1 MAYVMDHLLGRGLTF
16 TVIPHPKT
24 PTASGEA
31 HALHIAE
38 GLVAKTVVIVAN
50 DAAALMVIPASRKLD
65 MVLAAEAVGAPAARL
80 ATERELQERFP
91 DFELGALPP
100 LSTLLSAPAYVD
112 PAVVERDEIVFA
124 AGRQDVSIRMT
135 TAALFASEPAGVLP
149 LTIESMAASVS

>member
-31 HALHIAE
+31 HALHVPE
-38 GLVAKTVVIVAN
+38 GLVAKTVVIVAG

-65 MVLAAEAVGAPAARL
+65 LVLAAEAMGSAAARL

-100 LSTLLSAPAYVD
+100 LSSLLGEPTYVD
-112 PAVVERDEIVFA
+112 PAVTEREEIVFA
-124 AGRQDVSIRMT
+124 AGRQDVSIRMST
-135 TAALFASEPAGVLP
+135 PALFAAEAARVLP
-149 LTIESMAASVS
+149 LTVESMAASVS